1 MLGDTLWC
9 TDMSCVFNRQNQNQL
24 QTYWYTRDSGKLS
37 KDPNYWLSN
46 SHQDDN
52 TSLCTA
58 RPTRALTTKPCSDAV
73 MQWELGTVLRLSS
86 SCPATALTAGK
97 AQVAPNSPGWHCL
110 RTKSNHRSH
119 LHPKPTKKKKYL
131 FSFSLQNKIE
141 HSYNHPNHNRYFSS
155 QTLSKLQ
162 QAINQTCH
170 FQQLIAGIACYMAK
184 I

>member
-1 MLGDTLWC
+1 MLGSYGWKIALEGIVYKTADWLDLSILHGALQPDAGRYSLMHWHV
-9 TDMSCVFNRQNQNQL
+9 CVFNRQNQKQL
-24 QTYWYTRDSGKLS
+24 QTYWYTRDSRRLS

-58 RPTRALTTKPCSDAV
+58 RPTRALTAKPCSDAV

-119 LHPKPTKKKKYL
+119 LHPKPTKKKKV
-131 FSFSLQNKIE
+131 FIF
-141 HSYNHPNHNRYFSS
+141 F
-155 QTLSKLQ
+155 LSPK
-162 QAINQTCH
+162 
-170 FQQLIAGIACYMAK
+170 
-184 I
+184 